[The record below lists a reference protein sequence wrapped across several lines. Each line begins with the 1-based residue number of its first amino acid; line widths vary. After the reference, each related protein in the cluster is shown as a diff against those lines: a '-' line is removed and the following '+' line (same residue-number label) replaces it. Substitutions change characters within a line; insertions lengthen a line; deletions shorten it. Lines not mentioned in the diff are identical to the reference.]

1 MGLKIYNTF
10 TRNKED
16 FKPITEGNIG
26 MYVCGPTVYGP
37 PHVGH
42 ARSYIVFDTWYRY
55 FLYKGFKV
63 KYVQNITDVGHL
75 VGDADEGEDKIQKKA
90 ITEQLDPVA
99 VAYKYETM
107 YFDCMHELN
116 VLKPTISCRAT
127 GHIIEI
133 IEAVKELVE
142 KGYAYVTKEGN
153 VYYDV
158 RKFKEYGKLSGR
170 TLDDNISGE
179 RIEVADDK
187 QNPEDFALWKKADRT
202 HLMKWPS
209 PWGEGYPGWHIE
221 CSVMSRKYLGD
232 TFDIHGGGMDN
243 VFPHHECEIA
253 QSEAITGKPFVN
265 YFVHNNL
272 ITVNGQKM
280 GKSLGNTVDLND
292 LFEKYGPMFVRLYI
306 VKNHYRSVLDFSED
320 QLEET
325 KKTYEK
331 FQNLVEITEPY
342 IVEANSVRHT
352 LNITESYDD
361 IDAMKNRFLEA
372 MDDDL
377 NTAVGIAVLLEL
389 AKEANKAKEQDTN
402 KLAYIRKVFDELA
415 GDILGLQFEVKNDSS
430 PNANMEKLE
439 KSIIDIRNEFKKNK
453 QYEIADFIRDTLKE
467 NGINMIDTKEGAKL
481 EF

>member
-1 MGLKIYNTF
+1 MGLKIYNTL
-10 TRNKED
+10 TRNKDD
-16 FKPITEGNIG
+16 FKPIHEGNVG

-42 ARSYIVFDTWYRY
+42 ARSYIVFDLLYRY
-55 FLYKGFKV
+55 FLYNGYKV

-75 VGDADEGEDKIQKKA
+75 VGDADDGDDKIQKKA
-90 ITEQLDPVA
+90 ILEKLDPVA
-99 VAYKYETM
+99 VAYKYENM
-107 YFDCMHELN
+107 YFDCMAKLN

-133 IEAVKELVE
+133 IDAVKTLID
-142 KGYAYVTKEGN
+142 KGYAYVTDAGN

-158 RKFKEYGKLSGR
+158 RKFKGYGKLSGR
-170 TLDDNISGE
+170 TLDDTVSGE
-179 RIEVADDK
+179 RIEIADDK
-187 QNPEDFALWKKADRT
+187 RNPEDFALWKKADPT

-253 QSEAITGKPFVN
+253 QSEALTGKPFVN

-272 ITVNGQKM
+272 ITRNGQKM
-280 GKSLGNTVDLND
+280 GKSLGNTVDLD
-292 LFEKYGPMFVRLYI
+292 ELFEKYGPTFVRLYI
-306 VKNHYRSVLDFSED
+306 VKNHYRSVLDFSDD

-325 KKTYEK
+325 RKTYDK
-331 FQNLVEITEPY
+331 FVNLVEITEKY
-342 IVEANSVRHT
+342 KDLDISDSKYEDV
-352 LNITESYDD
+352 DD
-361 IDAMKNRFLEA
+361 MKRRFLEA

-377 NTAVGIAVLLEL
+377 NTAVAIAVLLEMV
-389 AKEANKAKEQDTN
+389 KEANKSKDVDN
-402 KLAYIRKVFDELA
+402 KKLAYIRKTFDDLA
-415 GDILGLQFEVKNDSS
+415 GNILGLKFEVKETASND
-430 PNANMEKLE
+430 NLDKLV
-439 KSIIDIRNEFKKNK
+439 KSIIDVRNTFKASK
-453 QYEIADFIRDTLKE
+453 QYEYSDLIRDKLKE
-467 NGINMIDTKEGAKL
+467 NGISIIDTKDGAKI

>member
-55 FLYKGFKV
+55 FLYKGFQV

-90 ITEQLDPVA
+90 ITERLDPVA
-99 VAYKYETM
+99 VAYKYENM
-107 YFDCMHELN
+107 YFDAMAKLN

-133 IEAVKELVE
+133 IEAVKELIE
-142 KGYAYVTKEGN
+142 KGYAYVTEEGN

-158 RKFKEYGKLSGR
+158 RKFSGYGKLSGR
-170 TLDDNISGE
+170 TLDDTVSGE

-187 QNPEDFALWKKADRT
+187 RNPEDFALWKKADKT

-232 TFDIHGGGMDN
+232 TFDIHGGGVDN
-243 VFPHHECEIA
+243 MFPHHECEIA

-265 YFVHNNL
+265 YFIHNNL

-280 GKSLGNTVDLND
+280 GKSLGNTVDLED
-292 LFEKYGPMFVRLYI
+292 LFHRYGPMFLRLYI
-306 VKNHYRSVLDFSED
+306 VKNHYRSVLDFSEE

-331 FQNLVEITEPY
+331 FQNLVEITEPFK
-342 IVEANSVRHT
+342 
-352 LNITESYDD
+352 NIETQGYEDIDD
-361 IDAMKNRFLEA
+361 IKNKFLEA

-377 NTAVGIAVLLEL
+377 NTAVGIAALLEL
-389 AKEANKAKEQDTN
+389 VKEANKANDIDN
-402 KLAYIRKVFDELA
+402 IKLAYIRKVFDELA
-415 GDILGLQFEVKNDSS
+415 GDILGLKFEVKEELNSDD
-430 PNANMEKLE
+430 KLDKLS
-439 KSIIDIRNEFKKNK
+439 KSIIDVRNEFKKNK
-453 QYEIADFIRDTLKE
+453 QYEYADLIRDTLKE
-467 NGINMIDTKEGAKL
+467 NGIQMIDTKEGVKL

>member
-1 MGLKIYNTF
+1 MGLKIYNTL
-10 TRNKED
+10 TRNKDD
-16 FKPITEGNIG
+16 FKPIHEDNVG

-42 ARSYIVFDTWYRY
+42 ARSYIVFDLLYRY
-55 FLYKGFKV
+55 FLYNGYKV

-75 VGDADEGEDKIQKKA
+75 VGDADEGDDKIQKKA
-90 ITEQLDPVA
+90 ILEKLDPVA
-99 VAYKYETM
+99 VAYKYENM
-107 YFDCMHELN
+107 YFDCMAKLN

-133 IEAVKELVE
+133 IDAVKTLID
-142 KGYAYVTKEGN
+142 KGYAYVTDAGN

-158 RKFKEYGKLSGR
+158 RKFKGYGKLSGR
-170 TLDDNISGE
+170 TLDDTVSGE
-179 RIEVADDK
+179 RIEIADDK
-187 QNPEDFALWKKADRT
+187 RNPEDFALWKKADPT

-253 QSEAITGKPFVN
+253 QSEALTGKPFVN

-272 ITVNGQKM
+272 ITRNGQKM
-280 GKSLGNTVDLND
+280 GKSLGNTVDLD
-292 LFEKYGPMFVRLYI
+292 ELFEKYGPTFVRLYI
-306 VKNHYRSVLDFSED
+306 VKNHYRSVLDFSDD

-325 KKTYEK
+325 RKTYDK
-331 FQNLVEITEPY
+331 FVNLVEITEKY
-342 IVEANSVRHT
+342 KDLDVSDSKYEDV
-352 LNITESYDD
+352 DD
-361 IDAMKNRFLEA
+361 MKKRFLEA

-377 NTAVGIAVLLEL
+377 NTAVAIAVLLEMV
-389 AKEANKAKEQDTN
+389 KEANKSKNVDN
-402 KLAYIRKVFDELA
+402 KKLAYIRKVFDDLA
-415 GDILGLQFEVKNDSS
+415 GNILGLKFEVQITASND
-430 PNANMEKLE
+430 NLDKLV
-439 KSIIDIRNEFKKNK
+439 KSIIDVRNTFKANK
-453 QYEIADFIRDTLKE
+453 QYEYSDLIRDKLKE
-467 NGINMIDTKEGAKL
+467 NAISIIDTKDGAKI

>member
-1 MGLKIYNTF
+1 MGLKIYNTL
-10 TRNKED
+10 TRNKEE
-16 FKPITEGNIG
+16 FKPISEGNVG

-37 PHVGH
+37 THVGH
-42 ARSYIVFDTWYRY
+42 ARSYVVFDLLYRY
-55 FLYKGFKV
+55 FLYNGYKV

-75 VGDADEGEDKIQKKA
+75 VGDGDDGDDKIQKKA
-90 ITEQLDPVA
+90 IAEKLDPVA
-99 VAYKYETM
+99 VAYKYENM
-107 YFDCMHELN
+107 YFDCMAKLN

-133 IEAVKELVE
+133 IETVKTLIE
-142 KGYAYVTKEGN
+142 KGYAYVTDEGN

-158 RKFKEYGKLSGR
+158 RKFTGYGKLSGR
-170 TLDDNISGE
+170 TLDDTVSGE

-187 QNPEDFALWKKADRT
+187 KNPEDFALWKKADPT

-253 QSEAITGKPFVN
+253 QSEALTGKPFVN

-272 ITVNGQKM
+272 ITRNGQKM
-280 GKSLGNTVDLND
+280 GKSLGNTVDLD
-292 LFEKYGPMFVRLYI
+292 ELFEKYGPTFVRLYI
-306 VKNHYRSVLDFSED
+306 VKNHYRSVLDFSDE

-325 KKTYEK
+325 RKTYDK
-331 FQNLVEITEPY
+331 FMNLVEQTEEY
-342 IVEANSVRHT
+342 KDLDISNAKYE
-352 LNITESYDD
+352 D
-361 IDAMKNRFLEA
+361 IDEMKKRFLEA

-377 NTAVGIAVLLEL
+377 NTAVAIAVLLEFV
-389 AKEANKAKEQDTN
+389 KEANKAKDVDN
-402 KLAYIRKVFDELA
+402 LKMAYIRKVFDDLA
-415 GDILGLQFEVKNDSS
+415 GNMLGLKFEVQAKTSND
-430 PNANMEKLE
+430 NLE
-439 KSIIDIRNEFKKNK
+439 RLVKSIVEVRSTFKANK
-453 QYEIADFIRDTLKE
+453 QYEYSDLIRDKLKE
-467 NGINMIDTKEGAKL
+467 NGISIIDTKDGAKV

>member
-10 TRNKED
+10 TRNKDD

-42 ARSYIVFDTWYRY
+42 ARSYVVFDLWYRY
-55 FLYKGFKV
+55 FLYKGYKV

-75 VGDADEGEDKIQKKA
+75 VGDSDEGEDKIQKKA
-90 ITEQLDPVA
+90 IAEKLDPVA
-99 VAYKYETM
+99 VAYKYENM
-107 YFDCMHELN
+107 YFDCMRKLN

-133 IEAVKELVE
+133 IMAVQKLIE
-142 KGYAYVTKEGN
+142 KGYAYVTDEGN

-158 RKFKEYGKLSGR
+158 RKFKDYGKLSGR
-170 TLDDNISGE
+170 TLEDNVSGE

-187 QNPEDFALWKKADRT
+187 RNPEDFALWKKADKT

-232 TFDIHGGGMDN
+232 TFDIHGGGIDN
-243 VFPHHECEIA
+243 IFPHHECEIA

-272 ITVNGQKM
+272 ITINGQKM
-280 GKSLGNTVDLND
+280 GKSLGNVVNLDD
-292 LFEKYGPMFVRLYI
+292 LFEKYGPTFVRLYI
-306 VKNHYRSVLDFSED
+306 VKNHYRSVLDFSEE
-320 QLEET
+320 QLDET
-325 KKTYEK
+325 NKTYEK
-331 FQNLVEITEPY
+331 FLSLIEETERYKDMNLDGLVYE
-342 IVEANSVRHT
+342 
-352 LNITESYDD
+352 D
-361 IDAMKNRFLEA
+361 IDDMKKRFLEGL
-372 MDDDL
+372 DDDL
-377 NTAVGIAVLLEL
+377 NTPVAIAVLLEMV
-389 AKEANKAKEQDTN
+389 KEVNKSKDVDN
-402 KLAYIRKVFDELA
+402 KKLAYIRKVFDELA
-415 GDILGLQFEVKNDSS
+415 GNILGLKFEIKEEASDENL
-430 PNANMEKLE
+430 NKLVE
-439 KSIIDIRNEFKKNK
+439 SVIEIRNVFKQNK
-453 QYEIADFIRDTLKE
+453 QYEYADLIRDKLKE
-467 NGINMIDTKEGAKL
+467 NGINMIDTKEGAKI

>member
-1 MGLKIYNTF
+1 MGLKIYNTL
-10 TRNKED
+10 TRNKDD
-16 FKPITEGNIG
+16 FKPIHEGNVG

-42 ARSYIVFDTWYRY
+42 ARSYIVFDLLYRY
-55 FLYKGFKV
+55 FLYNGYKV

-75 VGDADEGEDKIQKKA
+75 VGDADEGDDKIQKKA
-90 ITEQLDPVA
+90 ILEKLDPVA
-99 VAYKYETM
+99 VAYKYENM
-107 YFDCMHELN
+107 YFDCMAKLN

-133 IEAVKELVE
+133 IDAVKTLID
-142 KGYAYVTKEGN
+142 KGYAYVTDAGN

-158 RKFKEYGKLSGR
+158 RKFKGYGKLSGR
-170 TLDDNISGE
+170 TLDDTVSGE
-179 RIEVADDK
+179 RIEIADDK
-187 QNPEDFALWKKADRT
+187 RNPEDFALWKKADPT

-253 QSEAITGKPFVN
+253 QSEALTGKPFVN

-272 ITVNGQKM
+272 ITRNGQKM
-280 GKSLGNTVDLND
+280 GKSLGNTVDLD
-292 LFEKYGPMFVRLYI
+292 ELFEKYGPTFVRLYI
-306 VKNHYRSVLDFSED
+306 VKNHYRSVLDFSDD

-325 KKTYEK
+325 RKTYDK
-331 FQNLVEITEPY
+331 FVNLVEITEKY
-342 IVEANSVRHT
+342 KDLDVSDSKYEDV
-352 LNITESYDD
+352 DD
-361 IDAMKNRFLEA
+361 MKKRFLEA

-377 NTAVGIAVLLEL
+377 NTAVAIAVLLEMV
-389 AKEANKAKEQDTN
+389 KEANKSKNVDN
-402 KLAYIRKVFDELA
+402 KKLAYIRKVFDDLA
-415 GDILGLQFEVKNDSS
+415 GNILGLKFEVQITASND
-430 PNANMEKLE
+430 NLDKLV
-439 KSIIDIRNEFKKNK
+439 KSIIDVRNTFKANK
-453 QYEIADFIRDTLKE
+453 QYEYSDLIRDKLKE
-467 NGINMIDTKEGAKL
+467 NDISIIDTKDGAKI

>member
-1 MGLKIYNTF
+1 MGLKIYNTL
-10 TRNKED
+10 TRNKDD
-16 FKPITEGNIG
+16 FKPIHEGNVG

-42 ARSYIVFDTWYRY
+42 ARSYIIFDLLYRY
-55 FLYKGFKV
+55 FLYNGYKV

-75 VGDADEGEDKIQKKA
+75 VGDADEGDDKIQKKA
-90 ITEQLDPVA
+90 ILEKLDPVA
-99 VAYKYETM
+99 VAYKYENM
-107 YFDCMHELN
+107 YFDCMAKLN

-133 IEAVKELVE
+133 IDAVKTLID
-142 KGYAYVTKEGN
+142 KGYAYVTDAGN

-158 RKFKEYGKLSGR
+158 RKFKGYGKLSGR
-170 TLDDNISGE
+170 TLDDTVSGE
-179 RIEVADDK
+179 RIEIADDK
-187 QNPEDFALWKKADRT
+187 RNPEDFALWKKADPT

-253 QSEAITGKPFVN
+253 QSEALTGKPFVN

-272 ITVNGQKM
+272 ITRNGQKM
-280 GKSLGNTVDLND
+280 GKSLGNTVDLD
-292 LFEKYGPMFVRLYI
+292 ELFEKYGPTFVRLYI
-306 VKNHYRSVLDFSED
+306 VKNHYRSVLDFSDD

-325 KKTYEK
+325 RKTYDK
-331 FQNLVEITEPY
+331 FVNLVEITEKY
-342 IVEANSVRHT
+342 KDLDVLDSKYEDV
-352 LNITESYDD
+352 DD
-361 IDAMKNRFLEA
+361 MKKRFLEA

-377 NTAVGIAVLLEL
+377 NTAVAIAVLLEMV
-389 AKEANKAKEQDTN
+389 KEANKSKNVDN
-402 KLAYIRKVFDELA
+402 KKLAYIRKVFDDLV
-415 GDILGLQFEVKNDSS
+415 GNILGLKFEVQITASND
-430 PNANMEKLE
+430 NLDKLV
-439 KSIIDIRNEFKKNK
+439 KSIIDVRNTFKANK
-453 QYEIADFIRDTLKE
+453 QYEYSDLIRDKLKE
-467 NGINMIDTKEGAKL
+467 NAISIIDTKDGAKI

>member
-1 MGLKIYNTF
+1 MGLKIYNTL
-10 TRNKED
+10 TRNKD
-16 FKPITEGNIG
+16 YFKPIHEGNVG

-42 ARSYIVFDTWYRY
+42 ARSYIVFDLLYRY
-55 FLYKGFKV
+55 FLYNGYKV

-75 VGDADEGEDKIQKKA
+75 VGDADEGDDKIQKKA
-90 ITEQLDPVA
+90 ILEKLDPVA
-99 VAYKYETM
+99 VAYKYENM
-107 YFDCMHELN
+107 YFDCMAKLN

-133 IEAVKELVE
+133 IDAVKTLID
-142 KGYAYVTKEGN
+142 KGYAYVTDAGN

-158 RKFKEYGKLSGR
+158 RKFKGYGKLSGR
-170 TLDDNISGE
+170 TLDDTVSGE
-179 RIEVADDK
+179 RIEIADDK
-187 QNPEDFALWKKADRT
+187 RNPEDFALWKKADPT

-253 QSEAITGKPFVN
+253 QSEALTGKPFVN

-272 ITVNGQKM
+272 ITRNGQKM
-280 GKSLGNTVDLND
+280 GKSLGNTVDLD
-292 LFEKYGPMFVRLYI
+292 ELFEKYGPTFVRLYI
-306 VKNHYRSVLDFSED
+306 VKNHYRSVLDFSDD

-325 KKTYEK
+325 RKTYDK
-331 FQNLVEITEPY
+331 FVNLVEITEKY
-342 IVEANSVRHT
+342 KDLDVSDSKYEDV
-352 LNITESYDD
+352 DD
-361 IDAMKNRFLEA
+361 MKKRFLEA

-377 NTAVGIAVLLEL
+377 NTAVAIAVLLEMV
-389 AKEANKAKEQDTN
+389 KEANKSKNVDN
-402 KLAYIRKVFDELA
+402 KKLAYIRKVFDDLA
-415 GDILGLQFEVKNDSS
+415 GNILGLKFEVQITASND
-430 PNANMEKLE
+430 NLDKLV
-439 KSIIDIRNEFKKNK
+439 KSIIDVRNTFKANK
-453 QYEIADFIRDTLKE
+453 QYEYSDLIRDKLKE
-467 NGINMIDTKEGAKL
+467 NAISIIDTKDGAKI

>member
-1 MGLKIYNTF
+1 MGLKIYNTL
-10 TRNKED
+10 TRNKDD
-16 FKPITEGNIG
+16 FKPIHEGNVG

-42 ARSYIVFDTWYRY
+42 ARSYIVFDLLYRY
-55 FLYKGFKV
+55 FLYNGYKV

-75 VGDADEGEDKIQKKA
+75 VGDADEGDDKIQKKA
-90 ITEQLDPVA
+90 ILEKLDPVA
-99 VAYKYETM
+99 VAYKYENM
-107 YFDCMHELN
+107 YFDCMAKLN

-133 IEAVKELVE
+133 IDAVKTLID
-142 KGYAYVTKEGN
+142 KDYAYVTDAGN

-158 RKFKEYGKLSGR
+158 RKFKGYGKLSGR
-170 TLDDNISGE
+170 TLDDTVSGE
-179 RIEVADDK
+179 RIEIADDK
-187 QNPEDFALWKKADRT
+187 RNPEDFALWKKADPT

-253 QSEAITGKPFVN
+253 QSEALTGKPFVN

-272 ITVNGQKM
+272 ITRNGQKM
-280 GKSLGNTVDLND
+280 GKSLGNTVDLD
-292 LFEKYGPMFVRLYI
+292 ELFEKYGPTFVRLYI
-306 VKNHYRSVLDFSED
+306 VKNHYRSVLDFSDD

-325 KKTYEK
+325 RKTYDK
-331 FQNLVEITEPY
+331 FVNLVEITEKY
-342 IVEANSVRHT
+342 KDLDISDSKYEDV
-352 LNITESYDD
+352 DD
-361 IDAMKNRFLEA
+361 MKKRFLEA

-377 NTAVGIAVLLEL
+377 NTAVAIAVLLEMV
-389 AKEANKAKEQDTN
+389 KEANKSKDVDN
-402 KLAYIRKVFDELA
+402 KKLAYIRKVFDELA
-415 GDILGLQFEVKNDSS
+415 GNILGLKFEAQITASND
-430 PNANMEKLE
+430 NLDKLV
-439 KSIIDIRNEFKKNK
+439 KSIIDVRNTFKANK
-453 QYEIADFIRDTLKE
+453 QYEYSDLIRDKLKE
-467 NGINMIDTKEGAKL
+467 NGISIIDTKDGAKI

>member
-1 MGLKIYNTF
+1 MGLKIYNTL
-10 TRNKED
+10 TRNKDD
-16 FKPITEGNIG
+16 FKPIHEGNVG

-42 ARSYIVFDTWYRY
+42 ARSYIVFDLLYRY
-55 FLYKGFKV
+55 FLYNGYKV

-75 VGDADEGEDKIQKKA
+75 VGDADEGDDKIQKKA
-90 ITEQLDPVA
+90 ILEKLDPVA
-99 VAYKYETM
+99 VAYKYENM
-107 YFDCMHELN
+107 YFDCMAKLN

-133 IEAVKELVE
+133 IDAVKTLID
-142 KGYAYVTKEGN
+142 KGYAYVTDAGN

-158 RKFKEYGKLSGR
+158 RKFKGYGKLSGR
-170 TLDDNISGE
+170 TLDDTVSGE
-179 RIEVADDK
+179 RIEIADDK
-187 QNPEDFALWKKADRT
+187 RNPEDFALWKKADPT

-253 QSEAITGKPFVN
+253 QSEALTGKPFVN

-272 ITVNGQKM
+272 ITRNGQKM
-280 GKSLGNTVDLND
+280 GKSLGNTVDLD
-292 LFEKYGPMFVRLYI
+292 ELFEKYGPTFVRLYI
-306 VKNHYRSVLDFSED
+306 VKNHYRSVLDFSDD

-325 KKTYEK
+325 RKTYDK
-331 FQNLVEITEPY
+331 FVNLVEITEKY
-342 IVEANSVRHT
+342 KDLDVSNSKYEDV
-352 LNITESYDD
+352 DD
-361 IDAMKNRFLEA
+361 MKKRFLEA

-377 NTAVGIAVLLEL
+377 NTAVAIAVLLEMV
-389 AKEANKAKEQDTN
+389 KEANKSKNVDN
-402 KLAYIRKVFDELA
+402 KKLAYIRKVFDDLA
-415 GDILGLQFEVKNDSS
+415 GNILGLKFEAQITASND
-430 PNANMEKLE
+430 NLDKLV
-439 KSIIDIRNEFKKNK
+439 KSIIDVRNTFKANK
-453 QYEIADFIRDTLKE
+453 QYEYSDLIRDKLKE
-467 NGINMIDTKEGAKL
+467 NGISIIDTKDGAKI

>member
-1 MGLKIYNTF
+1 MGLKIYNTL
-10 TRNKED
+10 TRNKDD
-16 FKPITEGNIG
+16 FKPIHEGSVG

-42 ARSYIVFDTWYRY
+42 ARSYIVFDLLYRY
-55 FLYKGFKV
+55 FLYNGYKV

-75 VGDADEGEDKIQKKA
+75 VGDADDGDDKIQKKA
-90 ITEQLDPVA
+90 ILEKLDPVA
-99 VAYKYETM
+99 VAYKYENM
-107 YFDCMHELN
+107 YFDCMAKLN

-133 IEAVKELVE
+133 IDAVKTLID
-142 KGYAYVTKEGN
+142 KGYAYVTDAGN

-158 RKFKEYGKLSGR
+158 RKFKGYGKLSGR
-170 TLDDNISGE
+170 TLDDTVSGE
-179 RIEVADDK
+179 RIEIADDK
-187 QNPEDFALWKKADRT
+187 RNPEDFALWKKADPT

-253 QSEAITGKPFVN
+253 QSEALTGKPFVN

-272 ITVNGQKM
+272 ITRNGQKM
-280 GKSLGNTVDLND
+280 GKSLGNTVDLD
-292 LFEKYGPMFVRLYI
+292 ELFEKYGPTFVRLYI
-306 VKNHYRSVLDFSED
+306 VKNHYRSVLDFSDD

-325 KKTYEK
+325 RKTYDK
-331 FQNLVEITEPY
+331 FVNLVEITEKY
-342 IVEANSVRHT
+342 KDLDISDSKYEDV
-352 LNITESYDD
+352 DD
-361 IDAMKNRFLEA
+361 MKKRFLEA

-377 NTAVGIAVLLEL
+377 NTAVAIAVLLEMV
-389 AKEANKAKEQDTN
+389 KEANKSKDVDN
-402 KLAYIRKVFDELA
+402 KKLAYIRKTFDDLA
-415 GDILGLQFEVKNDSS
+415 GNILGLRFEVKETASND
-430 PNANMEKLE
+430 NLDKLV
-439 KSIIDIRNEFKKNK
+439 KSIIDVRNTFKANK
-453 QYEIADFIRDTLKE
+453 QYEYSDLIRDKLKE
-467 NGINMIDTKEGAKL
+467 NGISIIDTKDGAKI